1 MIRASFLETTGPA
14 APLATSWSTARKGVF
29 HPALEALC
37 LLIAV
42 YVALLLFKLT
52 PIAFPPI
59 SAAATIFGEIKKGD
73 WTTQTAFFPTV
84 EHTGEVS
91 SYGDYSENGSAG
103 ANTNFPQRQ
112 SYLFQTIVEYGEL
125 ELDRAGLAKIG
136 WVSEQNG
143 AAALALN
150 KYSNLTYFFGVQ
162 GLQNYG
168 LLNDPNL
175 TASLTPAPKA
185 AGGNAWIVNAAIVAT
200 ANEIYSDILA
210 LFLQLTSQTVGL
222 VDKKMPMKLC
232 MSPDSL
238 GAARPA

>member
-1 MIRASFLETTGPA
+1 MIRAPFLETTDTA
-14 APLATSWSTARKGVF
+14 AQLATRCIAARKGIF
-29 HPALEALC
+29 LPAVEAVALS
-37 LLIAV
+37 IAV
-42 YVALLLFKLT
+42 YVALLFIKFT

-59 SAAATIFGEIKKGD
+59 SAAASIFREIKKGD
-73 WTTQTAFFPTV
+73 WTAQTACFPTV

-91 SYGDYSENGSAG
+91 SYGDCSENGSAG
-103 ANTNFPQRQ
+103 ANANWPQRQ

-185 AGGNAWIVNAAIVAT
+185 AGGNAWVVNGVIVAT
-200 ANEIYSDILA
+200 ANEIYNDILS

-222 VDKKMPMKLC
+222 IDKKSPMKLC
-232 MSPDSL
+232 MSPDSA
-238 GAARPA
+238 GAIRWR

>member
-1 MIRASFLETTGPA
+1 M
-14 APLATSWSTARKGVF
+14 
-29 HPALEALC
+29 
-37 LLIAV
+37 
-42 YVALLLFKLT
+42 
-52 PIAFPPI
+52 
-59 SAAATIFGEIKKGD
+59 AATIFGEIKKGD
-73 WTTQTAFFPTV
+73 WTTQTSFFPTV

-103 ANTNFPQRQ
+103 ANTNWPQRQ

-185 AGGNAWIVNAAIVAT
+185 AGGNAWVVNGVIVAT
-200 ANEIYSDILA
+200 ANNDILS

-222 VDKKMPMKLC
+222 IDKKSPMKLST
-232 MSPDSL
+232 SPSWFSAESRFGPGHVFAHSPIRVAEPQKREAFPRRIRIRRLEWDRAKHLLHGALGGDAIRVQSL
-238 GAARPA
+238 